1 MTGEAGGP
9 RGGRELPRRVEGRG
23 AAGAGTRRGVHRR
36 KRWGSTCSGREG
48 WTRSTPSPPPCTGR
62 MRGCR
67 FAKRGVGAVL
77 FRAFRS
83 HQSGVVSHA
92 GVQLLRGRVVGPR
105 AVLSCVAVGCG
116 LHEA

>member
-1 MTGEAGGP
+1 MTGEAGGL

-36 KRWGSTCSGREG
+36 KVGVNLQRPGGLDPQH
-48 WTRSTPSPPPCTGR
+48 PSPPPCTGR

-83 HQSGVVSHA
+83 HQSGVLSHA
-92 GVQLLRGRVVGPR
+92 GVQLLRGCVVGPR